1 MRASLASSIAVT
13 CAAVLALPVSPAA
26 SAAAEVLA
34 QPPAAS
40 ALPPA
45 PDLSGSTQSLPLGP
59 LGPSSRAGG
68 PGEQGLTR
76 RDVKPFSLVGVVW
89 DDPRAPLH
97 GTVQV
102 RTRATGTDTWSE
114 WQDVET
120 HNDEHGADPDTAEG
134 TSRALRGS
142 TAPLWVGDSDGV
154 EIRVRAEAGET
165 GGAAPLPAGLRLE
178 LVDPG
183 EDPDTTRDTEPV
195 LETEP
200 GPEPGTEVEQVADT
214 GPYAGEPAEPETE
227 PEPEPEA
234 EPVSRATL
242 PQTRAGVAPAAVA
255 PQATTPPIPS
265 LPPFPTPA
273 AIPTPA
279 ATVAGSTQAT
289 PPPAP
294 APTAP
299 APLSL
304 SGLLAGLGAIDS
316 RLTPY
321 LAPWLP
327 LLPKEAAEAVAPFLP
342 RTPASGSESQD
353 PAQDPAQDQ
362 AKDPAQET
370 DQIQDQAQ
378 DLAQTPAVA
387 AAAPFVGPRPA
398 IVTRKGWGADE
409 SIREKTFVYTNTIKA
424 AFVHHSATGNN
435 YTCAQAPSVL
445 RSIYRY
451 HVLSSGWRDFG
462 YNFAVDKCGNIYEGR
477 AGGVDRPV
485 LGAHTLG
492 FNTSTMGIAVLGT
505 FSKSAPPAASVTA
518 VARLTA
524 WKLGLHGINP
534 VGTVTLTSGG
544 GNLYAKGTKVKF
556 HAIAGHRDG
565 FATDCP
571 GSLLY
576 GKLGT
581 ARTSAASYQGR

>member
-13 CAAVLALPVSPAA
+13 CAAVLALPVSSAA
-26 SAAAEVLA
+26 PAAAEVLG

-45 PDLSGSTQSLPLGP
+45 PDLSGSTQSLPLAP
-59 LGPSSRAGG
+59 LGPSSRSGG
-68 PGEQGLTR
+68 GAGEQGLTR

-120 HNDEHGADPDTAEG
+120 HNDEHGADPDSAEG
-134 TSRALRGS
+134 ASRALRGS

-165 GGAAPLPAGLRLE
+165 DGAPPLPAGLRLE

-183 EDPDTTRDTEPV
+183 EDPQTPADTEPV

-200 GPEPGTEVEQVADT
+200 GTEGVPEPGTEAD
-214 GPYAGEPAEPETE
+214 AGADADAFAEPVPVPETE
-227 PEPEPEA
+227 QVLAADSGQEPTSQAAQAQAPAPASEA
-234 EPVSRATL
+234 APPR
-242 PQTRAGVAPAAVA
+242 TRTAVAPAT
-255 PQATTPPIPS
+255 ATP
-265 LPPFPTPA
+265 
-273 AIPTPA
+273 
-279 ATVAGSTQAT
+279 

-294 APTAP
+294 APAATVAAAAPTTVQALPAPQALPAAQAAP
-299 APLSL
+299 AFPALPAFFAGTGAVDAPLGSP
-304 SGLLAGLGAIDS
+304 LA
-316 RLTPY
+316 PY
-321 LAPWLP
+321 AAPWLP
-327 LLPKEAAEAVAPFLP
+327 ALSKEATEAMASYLPPFLP
-342 RTPASGSESQD
+342 RTPASGSEAQE
-353 PAQDPAQDQ
+353 PAQAQ
-362 AKDPAQET
+362 
-370 DQIQDQAQ
+370 
-378 DLAQTPAVA
+378 A
-387 AAAPFVGPRPA
+387 AAAPYIGPRPA

-477 AGGVDRPV
+477 AGGVDKPV

-505 FSKSAPPAASVTA
+505 FSKTAPPAASVTA

-534 VGTVTLTSGG
+534 KGTVTLTSGG

>member
-13 CAAVLALPVSPAA
+13 CAAVLALPVSAA
-26 SAAAEVLA
+26 APAAAEVLA

-59 LGPSSRAGG
+59 LGPSPRAGG

-154 EIRVRAEAGET
+154 EIRVRAESGET

-183 EDPDTTRDTEPV
+183 EGPETTRDTEPV

-200 GPEPGTEVEQVADT
+200 GTEVEQAVAT
-214 GPYAGEPAEPETE
+214 GPYAEESGDGPT
-227 PEPEPEA
+227 
-234 EPVSRATL
+234 EPVSETVSEAAPPR
-242 PQTRAGVAPAAVA
+242 TRTAVAPAVA
-255 PQATTPPIPS
+255 APEDP
-265 LPPFPTPA
+265 L
-273 AIPTPA
+273 
-279 ATVAGSTQAT
+279 
-289 PPPAP
+289 PPAP
-294 APTAP
+294 TVPAVPTVP

-304 SGLLAGLGAIDS
+304 SGLLAGLDTISS

-327 LLPKEAAEAVAPFLP
+327 LLPKEAADAVAPYLPPFVP
-342 RTPASGSESQD
+342 RTPTSGSESD
-353 PAQDPAQDQ
+353 E
-362 AKDPAQET
+362 PAQET
-370 DQIQDQAQ
+370 VQEPSQETAQEPAKLQ
-378 DLAQTPAVA
+378 DLSGVQTAAEA
-387 AAAPFVGPRPA
+387 AAAPYVGPRPA
-398 IVTRKGWGADE
+398 ITTRKGWGADE

-505 FSKSAPPAASVTA
+505 FSKTAPPAASVTA

>member
-13 CAAVLALPVSPAA
+13 CAAVLALPVSSAA
-26 SAAAEVLA
+26 PAAAEVLV

-68 PGEQGLTR
+68 SGEQGLPR

-120 HNDEHGADPDTAEG
+120 HNDEHGADPDSAEG

-154 EIRVRAEAGET
+154 EIRVRAEAGGT
-165 GGAAPLPAGLRLE
+165 GGAPPLPAGLRLE

-183 EDPDTTRDTEPV
+183 DGPETQTDTEPV

-200 GPEPGTEVEQVADT
+200 GTDTGTEVEQVA
-214 GPYAGEPAEPETE
+214 
-227 PEPEPEA
+227 EA
-234 EPVSRATL
+234 AP
-242 PQTRAGVAPAAVA
+242 PQTRTAPAPAAPAGATAAVA
-255 PQATTPPIPS
+255 PADATSAAVAPEAP
-265 LPPFPTPA
+265 LPPAPTPA
-273 AIPTPA
+273 PA
-279 ATVAGSTQAT
+279 ATVPAAT
-289 PPPAP
+289 LAAP
-294 APTAP
+294 SASGALTAP
-299 APLSL
+299 PL
-304 SGLLAGLGAIDS
+304 SGLLAGLGAINAQ
-316 RLTPY
+316 LTPY
-321 LAPWLP
+321 AAPWLP
-327 LLPKEAAEAVAPFLP
+327 ALSKEATEAIASYLPPFLP
-342 RTPASGSESQD
+342 RTPASGAE
-353 PAQDPAQDQ
+353 
-362 AKDPAQET
+362 AQEP
-370 DQIQDQAQ
+370 AK
-378 DLAQTPAVA
+378 TPVQ
-387 AAAPFVGPRPA
+387 AAAPYIGPRPA

-462 YNFAVDKCGNIYEGR
+462 YNFAIDKCGNIYEGR
-477 AGGVDRPV
+477 AGGVDKPV

-505 FSKSAPPAASVTA
+505 FSTTAPPAASVTA

-534 VGTVTLTSGG
+534 KGSVTLTSGG

-556 HAIAGHRDG
+556 NAIAGHRDG